1 MGKLLQL
8 CVVGDANRPEFQ
20 YALSNISNGAY
31 VCYASST
38 EDFFRLNPSP
48 DVVVIL
54 QSYPGEFSISEFE
67 RIIHSNPI
75 ASLILVTSSWGE
87 GERRTG
93 TPIRD
98 AIRVAWYDFP
108 CWFERQKTL
117 FDAGRLSQLSLPLS
131 ASDAQRAEL
140 DSQNDFPARTNDA
153 FWIFSD
159 SAVQRETLS
168 RFYASLGAQVWSGGM
183 TAAFPEQSPLA
194 QPTRIV
200 VFPDFLS
207 DDVFKRIAQLKELN
221 PNAAIYVIVYQPRI
235 EEIESLRL
243 HGADVILSPEFYQHA
258 AL

>member
-1 MGKLLQL
+1 MGKLLQI
-8 CVVGDANRPEFQ
+8 CVVGDANQPEFQ
-20 YALSNISNGAY
+20 YALSNIFNGAY
-31 VCYASST
+31 VCYAASI

-48 DVVVIL
+48 DVVVML
-54 QSYPGEFSISEFE
+54 QSYPGEYSIPEME
-67 RIIHSNPI
+67 RIIQSNPI

-98 AIRVAWYDFP
+98 AIRIAWYDFP
-108 CWFERQKTL
+108 CWFKRQKTL

-140 DSQNDFPARTNDA
+140 DSQNEFPARTNDV

-168 RFYASLGAQVWSGGM
+168 RFYAPLGAQVWSGGM
-183 TAAFPEQSPLA
+183 TTAFPEQFPLA
-194 QPTRIV
+194 HPARIV

-207 DDVFKRIAQLKELN
+207 DGVFKRIAQLKELN

-235 EEIESLRL
+235 EEIESLRSN
-243 HGADVILSPEFYQHA
+243 GADEILSPEFYQHA

>member
-1 MGKLLQL
+1 MGKLLQV
-8 CVVGDANRPEFQ
+8 CVVGDAKQPEFQ
-20 YALSNISNGAY
+20 YALSNIFNGAY
-31 VCYASST
+31 VCYAAST

-54 QSYPGEFSISEFE
+54 QSYPGEFSIPEME
-67 RIIHSNPI
+67 RIIQSNPI

-93 TPIRD
+93 TPIKD
-98 AIRVAWYDFP
+98 AIRIAWYDFP
-108 CWFERQKTL
+108 CWFKRQKTL

-131 ASDAQRAEL
+131 SSDAQRVEL
-140 DSQNDFPARTNDA
+140 DSQNEFPAKPHDV

-168 RFYASLGAQVWSGGM
+168 RFYASLGAKVWPGGM
-183 TAAFPEQSPLA
+183 TTALPEQSLLA

-235 EEIESLRL
+235 EDIESLRL
-243 HGADVILSPEFYQHA
+243 HGADEILSPEFYQYA

>member
-1 MGKLLQL
+1 MGKLLQI
-8 CVVGDANRPEFQ
+8 CVVGDAKRPEFQ
-20 YALSNISNGAY
+20 YALSNVSNGAY

-38 EDFFRLNPSP
+38 DCLFRLNPIP
-48 DVVVIL
+48 DAIVLL
-54 QSYPGEFSISEFE
+54 QSHPGEYSSESIDK
-67 RIIHSNPI
+67 IIQSNPI
-75 ASLILVTSSWGE
+75 VSLILVTSSWCE

-93 TPIRD
+93 TPIKD

-108 CWFERQKTL
+108 YWFKRQKAL

-140 DSQNDFPARTNDA
+140 DSQNRFPARTGDV
-153 FWIFSD
+153 FWVLSD

-168 RFYASLGAQVWSGGM
+168 RFYALLEAKVWSGGM
-183 TAAFPEQSPLA
+183 TAAFPEEPRLA
-194 QPTRIV
+194 RPTRIV

-207 DDVFKRIAQLKELN
+207 DGVFERIAQLKELN

-235 EEIESLRL
+235 EEIESLRQN
-243 HGADVILSPEFYQHA
+243 GADEILSPEFYQYA